1 MALAPIG
8 LQHFLVLSAI
18 LFSIGMFGAISR
30 SNAVGVLLSIE
41 LMLNAVNVM
50 MVAFNCY
57 VENPQAGGAQTAL
70 AGQLFAIF
78 IMTVAAAEAAVIIP
92 GPGLPVNTMIAGLAG
107 ITFPTTRNMHAE
119 NDTVP
124 YCSTAWEAA
133 WQNRQHSKPRT
144 RPPRKRP
151 IA

>member
-18 LFSIGMFGAISR
+18 LFAIGMFGALSR

-50 MVAFNCY
+50 LVAFACY
-57 VENPQAGGAQTAL
+57 VNSPQPL

-78 IMTVAAAEAAVIIP
+78 IMTVAAAEAAV
-92 GPGLPVNTMIAGLAG
+92 GLAIV
-107 ITFPTTRNMHAE
+107 ITVYRLRHTIQVDE
-119 NDTVP
+119 IDLL
-124 YCSTAWEAA
+124 
-133 WQNRQHSKPRT
+133 KG
-144 RPPRKRP
+144 
-151 IA
+151 